1 LSLLNIF
8 IQWKKAGNKTG
19 FARQHS
25 LNPAA
30 LERAAT
36 IRDQLKDLIRQ
47 AWGAK
52 QIASCGGP
60 TKWYIVRRAL
70 LKGCFTQTARRD
82 EVNQNAYQTLLTR
95 QVAKLH
101 PQGVLFRRRPPPACV
116 VYAELV
122 TTTKNYLRTV
132 TEVDPSW
139 LGELCPQHFA
149 ATPKATLRSET

>member
-1 LSLLNIF
+1 MGTPPPASATELGTPAGTLRTSPTSEPNLSGTPPHVS
-8 IQWKKAGNKTG
+8 K
-19 FARQHS
+19 
-25 LNPAA
+25 
-30 LERAAT
+30 
-36 IRDQLKDLIRQ
+36 
-47 AWGAK
+47 
-52 QIASCGGP
+52 
-60 TKWYIVRRAL
+60 
-70 LKGCFTQTARRD
+70 
-82 EVNQNAYQTLLTR
+82 VNQNAYQTLLTR

>member
-1 LSLLNIF
+1 MHDDGDHLSLLNIF

-82 EVNQNAYQTLLTR
+82 EASHGCVNRLGA
-95 QVAKLH
+95 
-101 PQGVLFRRRPPPACV
+101 RRHV
-116 VYAELV
+116 G
-122 TTTKNYLRTV
+122 
-132 TEVDPSW
+132 S
-139 LGELCPQHFA
+139 
-149 ATPKATLRSET
+149 